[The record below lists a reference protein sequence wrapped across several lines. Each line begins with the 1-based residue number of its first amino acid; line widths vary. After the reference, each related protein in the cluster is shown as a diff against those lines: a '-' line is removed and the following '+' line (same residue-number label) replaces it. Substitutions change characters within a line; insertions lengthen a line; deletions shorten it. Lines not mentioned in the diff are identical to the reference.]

1 MKRTTFWKPIVIV
14 IAVLGVLAPRS
25 CSAETYLRN
34 ICRLKGQESNT
45 LQGLGLVIGLKGT
58 GDGGDY
64 LPTIRSLATAM
75 QLMGNPIGPG
85 GAAELKKA
93 KNVAIVM
100 VTATVP
106 PSGGRQGDEIHC
118 TVSSIGAA
126 KSLAGGRLMITP
138 LVGPNPESRRVYA
151 TASGSLTIENE
162 KFLTTAR
169 VYKGCRLEEDFF
181 NAFHQDGH
189 ITLVLDENH
198 VGFQMADE
206 VATLINKHFAMQL
219 DSSEDSRGIARAIN
233 AQNIVVAVPDQY
245 RNYVV
250 DFAAQVLDLE
260 LRDVPVESK
269 VVIDERSG
277 CIVMGEEVEIGRAV
291 VTHKNG
297 LVIEVGGMGAG
308 GEQNPA
314 EWFPVDVEGRES
326 PKLKS
331 LIAALKAVHV
341 PTEDMIDIVKCLE
354 SDGKIYAKVI
364 VR

>member
-1 MKRTTFWKPIVIV
+1 MSRTTFAILFIL
-14 IAVLGVLAPRS
+14 IAWAAQR
-25 CSAETYLRN
+25 AEAATRIGD

-45 LQGLGLVIGLKGT
+45 VQGLGLVIGLKGT

-85 GAAELKKA
+85 GAGELKKA

-100 VTATVP
+100 VTATIP
-106 PSGGRQGDEIHC
+106 PAGGRQGDELDCI
-118 TVSSIGAA
+118 VSSIGAA

-138 LVGPNPESRRVYA
+138 LVGPNPESRRVFA
-151 TASGSLTIENE
+151 TASGSLTIEDDT
-162 KFLTTAR
+162 FLTTAR
-169 VYKGCRLEEDFF
+169 VHRGCRLEEDFF
-181 NAFHQDGH
+181 NAFHEDGL
-189 ITLVLDENH
+189 ITLVLDDNH
-198 VGFQMADE
+198 VGFQMAGE
-206 VATLINKHFAMQL
+206 VASIINKHFAMQL
-219 DSSEDSRGIARAIN
+219 EAPEDAGGIARAIN
-233 AQNIVVAVPDQY
+233 AQNVIVRIPEQY
-245 RNYVV
+245 RTHVV
-250 DFAAQVLDLE
+250 DFVRQVRELE
-260 LRDVPVESK
+260 IRDVPVESK

-277 CIVMGEEVEIGRAV
+277 VIVMGEEVAIGRAV

-297 LVIEVGGMGAG
+297 LVIEVGGLAPEGA
-308 GEQNPA
+308 QNPA
-314 EWFPVDVEGRES
+314 EWFPVDIEGTES

-354 SDGKIYAKVI
+354 RDGKIYAKVI

>member
-1 MKRTTFWKPIVIV
+1 
-14 IAVLGVLAPRS
+14 LRS
-25 CSAETYLRN
+25 

-45 LQGLGLVIGLKGT
+45 LQGLGLVIGLKGS

-75 QLMGNPIGPG
+75 QLMGNPIGSG

-93 KNVAIVM
+93 KNVALVM
-100 VTATVP
+100 VTATIP
-106 PSGGRQGDEIHC
+106 PSGGRQGDTIDC
-118 TVSSIGAA
+118 VVSSVGAA

-138 LVGPNPESRRVYA
+138 LVGPNPESRRVFA
-151 TASGSLTIENE
+151 TASGSLTIEDDA
-162 KFLTTAR
+162 FPTTGR
-169 VYKGCRLEEDFF
+169 VHRGCRLEEDFF
-181 NAFHQDGH
+181 NAFHQDGR

-198 VGFQMADE
+198 VGFQMAGE
-206 VATLINKHFAMQL
+206 VAALINKHFAMQV
-219 DSSEDSRGIARAIN
+219 DSSDSSFGINSSDSSVGIAKAIN
-233 AQNIVVAVPDQY
+233 AQNIVVAIPDQY

-250 DFAAQVLDLE
+250 DFARQVLDLE
-260 LRDVPVESK
+260 LREVPIQSK

-297 LVIEVGGMGAG
+297 LVIEVGGLAG
-308 GEQNPA
+308 EAEQNPA
-314 EWFPVDVEGRES
+314 EWFPVDTEGRES

-331 LIAALKAVHV
+331 LIAALKAIHV
-341 PTEDMIDIVKCLE
+341 STEDMIDIVKCLE